1 MSDAYRY
8 DAPALIPFIIAGC
21 CSCKWWR
28 DNLDIVAMNS
38 FIFFF
43 FFFGFYFL
51 LSFVLYIKYLLLIH
65 YHTKEC
71 IIMQLFDV
79 LNVINILIVVFCAC
93 LSKG

>member
-1 MSDAYRY
+1 MA
-8 DAPALIPFIIAGC
+8 
-21 CSCKWWR
+21 K
-28 DNLDIVAMNS
+28 NT

-43 FFFGFYFL
+43 FFFFFFFFLVFVFL

>member
-1 MSDAYRY
+1 MA
-8 DAPALIPFIIAGC
+8 
-21 CSCKWWR
+21 K
-28 DNLDIVAMNS
+28 NT

-43 FFFGFYFL
+43 FFFFFLVFVFL
-51 LSFVLYIKYLLLIH
+51 LSFVLYVKYLLLIH

>member
-1 MSDAYRY
+1 
-8 DAPALIPFIIAGC
+8 
-21 CSCKWWR
+21 
-28 DNLDIVAMNS
+28 
-38 FIFFF
+38 F